1 MMDDRDGARQRVD
14 EALKF
19 GLDYLDKFDAALLS
33 NNLNRRTPYGRLLA
47 DRIGAVRTTFLN
59 ERRGPLAPTKATMQQ
74 LLFSVRSLRQTFQD
88 IPQGELTL
96 EDDKFTGF
104 LHQMV
109 ASMELR
115 LKGCW
120 HFLDD

>member
-1 MMDDRDGARQRVD
+1 MMHNHDAAKRSVDD
-14 EALKF
+14 ALGF
-19 GLDYLDKFDAALLS
+19 GLDYLDKFDSALLS

-47 DRIGAVRTTFLN
+47 GRIAKVRTTFLSA
-59 ERRGPLAPTKATMQQ
+59 RREPLPPTKATAQQ
-74 LLFSVRSLRQTFQD
+74 LLVSVGSLRQTFQD
-88 IPQGELTL
+88 IPQGELTF

-115 LKGCW
+115 LKGCL